1 MSGTRNVKVGAFVL
15 TGLVVLAVVIF
26 LIGDE
31 RRMFQSKVEY
41 RIVFHNVEGLKRG
54 SPVRMGGVDV
64 GDVSHVGYSDNP
76 KDARLYVTVSMVDD
90 EAQRIRADSVAS
102 IASKGLLGDKMIVVT
117 VGSPGKPRIK
127 PGGIIPSTESSDIAD
142 MLSQVSTIG
151 KRAEEVMNN
160 LQKTTDTLAD
170 RKFNNDV
177 KRSAHSLGNIL
188 ESMDTGDGYA
198 ARLLHDPKEADHLSR
213 TVANLEHTTAEL
225 NHTVNGFNQI
235 IGRVQKG
242 PGFAHEVIYGKSGSK
257 ALGQFGDAAE
267 EVAVTL
273 RGIRKGNGVAKSLIY
288 GDDKSQQLM
297 GNLNAMSGDLRHI
310 VADARAGKGTVGAL
324 LVDPSVYED
333 IKMLLGNVQRNEV
346 LRALVRY
353 SIKRD
358 EKEGP
363 KVQVTDP
370 DSPAGGGASSAG
382 GSASGDS
389 SSTGDNSSSSGGG
402 SVSGGG
408 AAPAPAHSG
417 SAP

>member
-15 TGLVVLAVVIF
+15 TGLVVLAAVIF

-31 RRMFQSKVEY
+31 RRMFQSKVSY

-64 GDVSHVGYSDNP
+64 GDVSRVGYSDNA
-76 KDARLYVTVSMVDD
+76 KDARLFVSVSIVD
-90 EAQRIRADSVAS
+90 EQARRIRTDSVAS
-102 IASKGLLGDKMIVVT
+102 IASKGLLGDKMLVIT
-117 VGSPGKPRIK
+117 VGSPDKPRIK
-127 PGGIIPSTESSDIAD
+127 PGGIIPSKESQDIAN
-142 MLSQVSTIG
+142 MIGQVSRIG
-151 KRAEEVMNN
+151 KRAEQVMDN

-170 RKFNNDV
+170 KKFNRDV
-177 KRSAHSLGNIL
+177 KRSARSLGNIL
-188 ESMDTGDGYA
+188 EFMDKGDGYA

-213 TVANLEHTTAEL
+213 TVQNLEHTTAEL
-225 NHTVNGFNQI
+225 DRTVRGFNQVLA
-235 IGRVQKG
+235 RVQKG
-242 PGFAHEVIYGKSGSK
+242 PGFAHEVIYGESGDK
-257 ALGQFGDAAE
+257 TLKQFGDAAG
-267 EVAVTL
+267 EVALTL
-273 RGIRKGNGVAKSLIY
+273 RGIRKGNGIAKSLIY

-358 EKEGP
+358 EKEAP
-363 KVQVTDP
+363 KVQITDP
-370 DSPAGGGASSAG
+370 DSAAGGSTSAGAGSAPKPDSSAG
-382 GSASGDS
+382 GSAS
-389 SSTGDNSSSSGGG
+389 SGGG
-402 SVSGGG
+402 VSP
-408 AAPAPAHSG
+408 APAPGA
-417 SAP
+417 ATP

>member
-15 TGLVVLAVVIF
+15 TGLVVLAAVIF

-64 GDVSHVGYSDNP
+64 GDVAHVGYSDNA
-76 KDARLYVTVSMVDD
+76 KDARLYVTVSVVQ
-90 EAQRIRADSVAS
+90 EESRRIRGDSVAS

-117 VGSPGKPRIK
+117 VGTPGKPPIK
-127 PGGIIPSTESSDIAD
+127 AGGIIPSKESADIAD
-142 MLSQVSTIG
+142 MLAQVSTIG
-151 KRAEEVMNN
+151 KRAEQVMNN
-160 LQKTTDTLAD
+160 LQTTTNTLAD
-170 RKFNNDV
+170 KKFNQDV
-177 KRSAHSLGNIL
+177 KRSADSLGNIL
-188 ESMDTGDGYA
+188 DSMDKGDGYA
-198 ARLLHDPKEADHLSR
+198 ARLLHDPTEADHLSR
-213 TVANLEHTTAEL
+213 TVVNLEHTTAEL
-225 NHTVNGFNQI
+225 NRTVRGFNQVLA
-235 IGRVQKG
+235 RVQTG
-242 PGFAHEVIYGKSGSK
+242 PGFAHEVIYGKGGSK
-257 ALGQFGDAAE
+257 ALEKFGDAAG
-267 EVAVTL
+267 EVALTL

-297 GNLNAMSGDLRHI
+297 DNLNAMSGDLRHI

-363 KVQVTDP
+363 KVQVADP
-370 DSPAGGGASSAG
+370 DSAAGGAASTTG
-382 GSASGDS
+382 GSASGGAS
-389 SSTGDNSSSSGGG
+389 SPAASGGSSPG
-402 SVSGGG
+402 GGG
-408 AAPAPAHSG
+408 AAPAPGHTGAT
-417 SAP
+417 P